1 MVAPLR
7 PTQPFVIPKLDMAKV
22 ATPSAPSVSS
32 PSAPSAGAPGVGGQS
47 AVSFTDKLREVVQQT
62 NELPQQGEQVAQ
74 QYADG
79 KQNDLHGTMVSMAQA
94 DISLRMV
101 ANVRN
106 RAIEAYREIMRMGS

>member
-1 MVAPLR
+1 MVAPIR
-7 PTQPFVIPKLDMAKV
+7 PTEPFVIPKLDITQVKGPSKASETG
-22 ATPSAPSVSS
+22 ATGA
-32 PSAPSAGAPGVGGQS
+32 AGATGQS
-47 AVSFTDKLREVVQQT
+47 SFTEKLREVVQSA